1 MKLESI
7 KLSELKPLK
16 ENVRKHS
23 EKQINELIRSL
34 EQFGQTRAM
43 VIDEDNNILIGNAL
57 YYALVNMNKDKCQCF
72 RKKDLSEIEK
82 KKLILSDNKIYA
94 LGSDDFDGI
103 NNFVNLITKDG
114 DFDIA
119 GFDTYTLEMMTLDE
133 KENEVDISKYGTI
146 TNDNLVKSEQPNTF
160 IPSSISND
168 SIDSIKNDNDISHT
182 TNEEHIKNENKNTVI
197 CSNCGEVI
205 YLD

>member
-23 EKQINELIRSL
+23 EKQINELVRSIK
-34 EQFGQTRAM
+34 QFGQTRAM

-57 YYALVNMNKDKCQCF
+57 YYALVNMNKDNCQCF
-72 RKKDLSEIEK
+72 RKTDLSEIEK

-119 GFDTYTLEMMTLDE
+119 GFDTYTLEMMTLNE
-133 KENEVDISKYGTI
+133 KENEEDISKYGTI
-146 TNDNLVKSEQPNTF
+146 TNEKLVQSEQPNSF
-160 IPSSISND
+160 LPSYSE
-168 SIDSIKNDNDISHT
+168 NDINQDNEILHT
-182 TNEEHIKNENKNTVI
+182 TNEEQVMKEEKKSVI

>member
-23 EKQINELIRSL
+23 EKQIKELIRSI

-57 YYALVNMNKDKCQCF
+57 YYALVKMNEEKCQCF
-72 RKKDLSEIEK
+72 RKTKLSENEK
-82 KKLILSDNKIYA
+82 RKLILSDNKIYA

-103 NNFVNLITKDG
+103 NKFVNLITQEG

-119 GFDTYTLEMMTLDE
+119 GFDTYSLEMMTLDD
-133 KENEVDISKYGTI
+133 KENEEDISKYGTI
-146 TNDNLVKSEQPNTF
+146 TNEALIQAEQPNQS
-160 IPSSISND
+160 IPNNSEDN
-168 SIDSIKNDNDISHT
+168 IKNDIVT
-182 TNEEHIKNENKNTVI
+182 TNTTKEEQVKDEDKKSVI